1 MRKAKGWLL
10 LLGTVLVVAGAA
22 VLPQWLS
29 QTRDRAFFDQVNT
42 QEAEDS
48 LFSPV
53 DDLAARLELLARWE
67 MQGSSTDEGGALGFS
82 QELLSQDFSKTN
94 DYSLMTHSNDLE
106 QRVLDAL
113 HGLGEELPQIQ
124 QLLPQVMEGVEG
136 ERRSFYD
143 WDSGEAANF
152 LQFTWFEA
160 PGWQV
165 VMTLDEAMEKVVSL
179 LISGPHLADW
189 GEENREDILQGFL
202 TYLGLTGEDLH
213 GVLDS
218 GSSAIKVAD
227 ADIYYYIYLSRGL
240 ISIQPLRTLPES
252 DIDIS
257 SDSGDGGAKQYRTV
271 ERNGK
276 PTTTVVENR

>member
-22 VLPQWLS
+22 VLPQWIS
-29 QTRDRAFFDQVNT
+29 QTRDRAFFDQVT
-42 QEAEDS
+42 AQEAEDS
-48 LFSPV
+48 LFSPI
-53 DDLAARLELLARWE
+53 DDLTVRLELLARWE
-67 MQGSSTDEGGALGFS
+67 LSTDTDGGSFLGFS
-82 QELLSQDFSKTN
+82 REVLPRNLDKLDY
-94 DYSLMTHSNDLE
+94 DYSLVEHSNDLE
-106 QRVLDAL
+106 QRALDAL
-113 HGLGEELPQIQ
+113 HALTEELPQIQ
-124 QLLPQVMEGVEG
+124 ALMPQEMSGIEG
-136 ERRSFYD
+136 ERISFYD
-143 WDSGEAANF
+143 WDTEEAANF

-227 ADIYYYIYLSRGL
+227 ADIYYYIYLNRGL
-240 ISIQPLRTLPES
+240 ISIQPLSILPES

-257 SDSGDGGAKQYRTV
+257 SDSGDGGTKQYRTV

-276 PTTTVVENR
+276 PVTTVVENR